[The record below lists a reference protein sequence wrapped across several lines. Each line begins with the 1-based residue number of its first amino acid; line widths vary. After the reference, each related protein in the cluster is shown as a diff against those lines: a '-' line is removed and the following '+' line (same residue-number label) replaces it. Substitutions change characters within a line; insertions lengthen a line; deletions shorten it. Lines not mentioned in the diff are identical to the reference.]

1 MIFTKVLLVES
12 IYFALSPFALR
23 FALIQGFQQGGGD
36 RRHLF
41 GILRICTVCRCHN
54 WGTPLRTASATQD
67 EVLLTAR
74 HVQVAGLLVQGEEG
88 EVHGAGARDG
98 DPAT

>member
-1 MIFTKVLLVES
+1 MIGDTFSEYCEYVQFVDVTIGERHC
-12 IYFALSPFALR
+12 ALP
-23 FALIQGFQQGGGD
+23 
-36 RRHLF
+36 
-41 GILRICTVCRCHN
+41 
-54 WGTPLRTASATQD
+54 PLHD

>member
-1 MIFTKVLLVES
+1 MSQLGNT
-12 IYFALSPFALR
+12 
-23 FALIQGFQQGGGD
+23 
-36 RRHLF
+36 
-41 GILRICTVCRCHN
+41 ILHYI
-54 WGTPLRTASATQD
+54 TQD

-88 EVHGAGARDG
+88 EVHGACARDG